1 MVFRNSEEANG
12 RPTASQTKLNV
23 PAALVEL
30 FSDRSN
36 ICFNATSGLKAR
48 EKIHHCCS
56 HGAVRRPTQGNC
68 FSYRRPP
75 TGRWLQSRTVDI
87 DDLALIRPI
96 FPAVNQACTNWI
108 SADIFPFLRVAFIVA
123 QHVIEES
130 FLPNL
135 CVLSRPT
142 RRFGQRLFQHSN
154 PSAQNKSWSA
164 ADKQMDMVR
173 HNHIAANCNTKL
185 VRGALSKENKC
196 SMNFMASQ
204 TCSSVMRAKGDKVER
219 TRTKKFGRDVTAGVQ
234 AVVSCDRP

>member
-1 MVFRNSEEANG
+1 M
-12 RPTASQTKLNV
+12 ASQTKPNV

-68 FSYRRPP
+68 FSYRTPP
-75 TGRWLQSRTVDI
+75 TARWLQSRAI
-87 DDLALIRPI
+87 DVNDFALVRPI

-154 PSAQNKSWSA
+154 PSAQTNPGPPRTNRWTWSG
-164 ADKQMDMVR
+164 
-173 HNHIAANCNTKL
+173 IIT
-185 VRGALSKENKC
+185 
-196 SMNFMASQ
+196 
-204 TCSSVMRAKGDKVER
+204 
-219 TRTKKFGRDVTAGVQ
+219 
-234 AVVSCDRP
+234 